1 MKYQHI
7 KSKFAKVLVNNVLIY
22 NDNHNFDDKQAID
35 EYKTIWDNALFKN
48 YETMSKLFDNDC
60 VDYGVAKAI
69 IDHFVQITKEQPF
82 YELQVIASSIY
93 RNKFE
98 ITFLNTRY
106 KQSLIQSVTI
116 VKGGAYLH
124 TMNLD
129 K

>member
-48 YETMSKLFDNDC
+48 YETMTTLFDGKN
-60 VDYGVAKAI
+60 VNYGIAKSI

-82 YELQVIASSIY
+82 YGLQVIESSVY

-98 ITFLNTRY
+98 ITFLNKRY
-106 KQSLIQSVTI
+106 KQSLIQSVTT
-116 VKGGAYLH
+116 VKDGAYLH
-124 TMNLD
+124 TMNLT

>member
-1 MKYQHI
+1 M
-7 KSKFAKVLVNNVLIY
+7 IY
-22 NDNHNFDDKQAID
+22 NDNHNFNDKQAID
-35 EYKTIWDNALFKN
+35 EYETIWDNALFKN
-48 YETMSKLFDNDC
+48 YEITAKLFDNDGIN
-60 VDYGVAKAI
+60 YGVAKAI

-82 YELQVIASSIY
+82 YGLQVIESSVY
-93 RNKFE
+93 RNKFK
-98 ITFLNTRY
+98 IMFLNTRY

>member
-7 KSKFAKVLVNNVLIY
+7 KSKFAKILINNILIY
-22 NDNHNFDDKQAID
+22 NDNHNFDDKQVID
-35 EYKTIWDNALFKN
+35 EYETIWDSALFKN
-48 YETMSKLFDNDC
+48 YETMSKLFGNDG

-82 YELQVIASSIY
+82 YRLQVIESSVY

-106 KQSLIQSVTI
+106 KQSLIQSVTV
-116 VKGGAYLH
+116 VKNGVYLH
-124 TMNLD
+124 TMNLT

>member
-7 KSKFAKVLVNNVLIY
+7 KSKFAKILIDNILIY
-22 NDNHNFDDKQAID
+22 NDNHNFDGKQAID
-35 EYKTIWDNALFKN
+35 EYETIWDGALFKN
-48 YETMSKLFDNDC
+48 YETMSKLFDGEQAN
-60 VDYGVAKAI
+60 YSVAKSI

-82 YELQVIASSIY
+82 YGLQVIESSVDK
-93 RNKFE
+93 NKFE

-116 VKGGAYLH
+116 VKDGAYLH
-124 TMNLD
+124 TMNHT